1 MENAKTLLLSFA
13 EKIEIILVEFSVN
26 EENAISLMNE
36 LKKEFEKKYQV
47 GEDSELFT
55 ACVYN
60 ALATINTVPNQN
72 KKSEQLI
79 SALVEAK
86 DEIKAIAEYL

>member
-13 EKIEIILVEFSVN
+13 EKIEKILVEFSIN
-26 EENAISLMNE
+26 EENALSMMKDIKEE
-36 LKKEFEKKYQV
+36 LGKKYRM
-47 GEDSELFT
+47 GEDKELFE

-60 ALATINTVPNQN
+60 ALATINTVPNQK
-72 KKSEQLI
+72 KKSSQLI

-86 DEIKAIAEYL
+86 DEIRAIAEFM

>member
-1 MENAKTLLLSFA
+1 MENAKTLLSAFA
-13 EKIEIILVEFSVN
+13 ERIERILVEFSIN
-26 EENAISLMNE
+26 EENALALMNE
-36 LKKEFEKKYQV
+36 LKSELEKKYQV
-47 GEDSELFT
+47 GEDSELFE

-72 KKSEQLI
+72 KKSGQLI

-86 DEIKAIAEYL
+86 DEIRAISEFI